1 MIVKAMNVVAWLFL
15 ILWLAIAFIPPVY
28 FFVNKPSTMT
38 AGIGIVW
45 IFLALFTKP
54 ASNYQKW

>member
-1 MIVKAMNVVAWLFL
+1 MIKVMNVVARLFL
-15 ILWLAIAFIPPVY
+15 ILWLAIAFIPAVY
-28 FFVNKPSTMT
+28 FFISKPSTMT

-45 IFLALFTKP
+45 IFLTLFTKP